1 MKTPL
6 RTLLVE
12 DSPDDAELVLHA
24 LRRAGY
30 DPQVERVETRQAMAA
45 ALAGG
50 PWDII
55 LCDYS
60 MPHFSAPAA
69 LETLKEAAL
78 DVPFIIVSGAIGE
91 NTAVELMRAGAH
103 DYVMKDHLA
112 RLAPAV
118 GRELAEA
125 EQRRKRREA
134 EEEIENLAKFPSEN
148 PDPVLRISADGR
160 VLYANAASEGLLA
173 AWSSGVGQRAPDVWR
188 DRVSWSLDGGG
199 LWREALTHEGRI
211 FSFSGVPVPAAG
223 YVNLYGRD
231 VTDRRRA
238 EDELRLLSSRQEAIL
253 ASVPDIIMGVDDRK
267 VYTWA
272 NQAGLAFFGPEVLGT
287 EANYYFEGQQDTYD
301 VVQPLF
307 DGSEETIY
315 VESWQ
320 RRRDGAKRLL
330 AWWCRGL
337 KDPRGH
343 VTGTL
348 STARDITERKRAE
361 EALRDS
367 EERYRQVVS
376 SATDAVMVF
385 DAETRKFLD
394 VNEACTTLYGYS
406 RDEFIEMKQDDITIE
421 PAESDAT
428 IRQTIADQLHRIPLR
443 YHKKKDGTV
452 FPVEITGSTFTYRGR
467 QVACG
472 VVRDITDRKHA
483 EEVADAARRQTEQVL
498 RSSPAVIYGCRIDP
512 GCGPEDPHQAVFVSP
527 NIERIFGCKPDQCLS
542 DATWWPEHI
551 HPDDAAKAFANMRR
565 LFDEGRLTH
574 EYRIRHRD
582 GSYRWVRDDV
592 VLKTDDT
599 GKPTEFVGSWT
610 DISQRRQA
618 QERLRAF
625 SKVFLDVTVPT
636 IIEDL
641 DGNVTDVNDEAIA
654 SYGWSLEELIGR
666 PIKVLVPAD
675 RHARADELR
684 ARCKAGQAVR
694 NVEEVRRRKDG
705 TPVPVLLAMSLL
717 TDERD
722 RPVGVATVAQDMT
735 EHKKLEEQLR
745 QSQKMEAIGLLAG
758 GIAHDFRNQ
767 LTVIR
772 GYGERLLRRSLVSE
786 EGLKAVGEILKAAER
801 SVTLTGQL
809 LAFSR
814 REMLRPM
821 VVDLRE
827 LISDT
832 AKALSQMIGEDI
844 RLSITSGHSACRA
857 NVDVNQLQQAVL
869 NLVVNARHAMPAGG
883 ELVIE
888 TSCIEADAS
897 FRQRHPGT
905 APGPYVVLSVT
916 DTGRGMDA
924 ETLERVFEPFFTT
937 KEVGQGTGMGLAMVY
952 GFIKQSDG
960 AIEADSEPGKGST
973 FRLYFPRVEAPAVP
987 IGHIEIPHEIPRG
1000 METILLVEDEEP
1012 VRQMLAELLRESGYT
1027 VIEASNAAEALPLGE
1042 HYEGQI
1048 DALVTDIIMPG
1059 MSGVQLAQRVRQA
1072 RPGIAILYITAYGGA
1087 DLAQRG
1093 IVGIDDSDLLVKPFT
1108 SAEVVRRIRQALAS
1122 APRPAAQ

>member
-1 MKTPL
+1 MSNGPE
-6 RTLLVE
+6 RQQAPRLLIV
-12 DSPDDAELVLHA
+12 DDDASQLKTLSAVMRARGFEVDPCQTASEAMAHFERDGADVAVVDLRLPDLSGMELLRKLTAADGVPVILHTAYSSFESAKDAVNLGAFAYVEKAGDPNELVHHVHRALEA
-24 LRRAGY
+24 RLRRRAEEAQRLHDEIAANMSEGVYLVRTSDGVIAYANPRFEEMFGY
-30 DPQVERVETRQAMAA
+30 EPGEMVGQHVSCLNAPTDKSPEQTAIEIMDVMAREGSWQGEILNVRKDGTPFWSYASVSMFDYPEHGRVLVSVHT
-45 ALAGG
+45 
-50 PWDII
+50 DIT
-55 LCDYS
+55 D
-60 MPHFSAPAA
+60 
-69 LETLKEAAL
+69 
-78 DVPFIIVSGAIGE
+78 
-91 NTAVELMRAGAH
+91 
-103 DYVMKDHLA
+103 
-112 RLAPAV
+112 
-118 GRELAEA
+118 
-125 EQRRKRREA
+125 RKRA

-160 VLYANAASEGLLA
+160 VLYANAAGEGLLA
-173 AWSSGVGQRAPDVWR
+173 AWGSGVGQPVPDVWR
-188 DRVSWSLDGGG
+188 DRVSWSLDEGE
-199 LWREALTHEGRI
+199 LWREALAHEGRI

-231 VTDRRRA
+231 ITDRKRA

-253 ASVPDIIMGVDDRK
+253 ASVPDIIMEVDEAK

-272 NQAGLAFFGPEVLGT
+272 NQAGLEFFGPEVLGK
-287 EANYYFEGQQDTYD
+287 EANCYFEGEQDTYD

-307 DGSEETIY
+307 EGSEETIYY

-330 AWWCRGL
+330 AWWCRAI

-348 STARDITERKRAE
+348 STARDITERK
-361 EALRDS
+361 
-367 EERYRQVVS
+367 
-376 SATDAVMVF
+376 
-385 DAETRKFLD
+385 
-394 VNEACTTLYGYS
+394 
-406 RDEFIEMKQDDITIE
+406 
-421 PAESDAT
+421 
-428 IRQTIADQLHRIPLR
+428 QL
-443 YHKKKDGTV
+443 
-452 FPVEITGSTFTYRGR
+452 
-467 QVACG
+467 
-472 VVRDITDRKHA
+472 
-483 EEVADAARRQTEQVL
+483 
-498 RSSPAVIYGCRIDP
+498 
-512 GCGPEDPHQAVFVSP
+512 ED
-527 NIERIFGCKPDQCLS
+527 
-542 DATWWPEHI
+542 
-551 HPDDAAKAFANMRR
+551 
-565 LFDEGRLTH
+565 
-574 EYRIRHRD
+574 
-582 GSYRWVRDDV
+582 
-592 VLKTDDT
+592 
-599 GKPTEFVGSWT
+599 
-610 DISQRRQA
+610 
-618 QERLRAF
+618 
-625 SKVFLDVTVPT
+625 
-636 IIEDL
+636 
-641 DGNVTDVNDEAIA
+641 
-654 SYGWSLEELIGR
+654 
-666 PIKVLVPAD
+666 
-675 RHARADELR
+675 
-684 ARCKAGQAVR
+684 
-694 NVEEVRRRKDG
+694 
-705 TPVPVLLAMSLL
+705 
-717 TDERD
+717 
-722 RPVGVATVAQDMT
+722 
-735 EHKKLEEQLR
+735 QLR
-745 QSQKMEAIGLLAG
+745 QAQKMEAIGLLAG
-758 GIAHDFRNQ
+758 GVAHDFRNQ

-786 EGLKAVGEILKAAER
+786 EGRQAVEEILKAGER
-801 SVTLTGQL
+801 SATLTGQL

-814 REMLRPM
+814 QEMLRPT
-821 VVDLRE
+821 VVDLNE

-832 AKALSQMIGEDI
+832 AKSLSPMIGEDI
-844 RLSITSGHSACRA
+844 RLSVTPGRSACRA

-1093 IVGIDDSDLLVKPFT
+1093 IVGIDDSDLLVKPF
-1108 SAEVVRRIRQALAS
+1108 APADVVRRIRQALAS
-1122 APRPAAQ
+1122 ASRPAAR